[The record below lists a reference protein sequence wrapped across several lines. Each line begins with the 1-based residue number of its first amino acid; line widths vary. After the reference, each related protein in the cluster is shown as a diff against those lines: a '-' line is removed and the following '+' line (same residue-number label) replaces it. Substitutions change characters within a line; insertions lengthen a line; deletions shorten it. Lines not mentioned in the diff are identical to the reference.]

1 MESPDFQFSLCLCFT
16 GMMAFE
22 VITHSLLLA
31 RHTELEFC
39 REMEPTY
46 KEIYKVLAQGC
57 AA

>member
-1 MESPDFQFSLCLCFT
+1 
-16 GMMAFE
+16 MMAFE